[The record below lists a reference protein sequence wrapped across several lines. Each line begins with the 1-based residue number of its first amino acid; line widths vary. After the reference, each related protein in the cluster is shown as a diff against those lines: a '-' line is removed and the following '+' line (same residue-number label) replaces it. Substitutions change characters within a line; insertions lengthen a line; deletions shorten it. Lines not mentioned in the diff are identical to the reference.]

1 MFLSSVVTVKW
12 TNYAEEVPAISTD
25 LKLERSLLS
34 IGRYLSPIQ
43 QLENRNKKLLSF
55 FYFQFKAH
63 TSKSSTESFWMCS
76 IFLPIYALLWSFESF
91 YFFQCCAASSFL
103 EAIVVSHSKSFWS
116 CKNKWVCC
124 IGLVPEGMTLQSHF
138 WKRPVTSEV
147 EANW

>member
-63 TSKSSTESFWMCS
+63 TSKSLLLNHFECVAFFFPYMHSCEVLKAF
-76 IFLPIYALLWSFESF
+76 IFSSAVPPVPSLKLLLFLTANLFEVVKINE
-91 YFFQCCAASSFL
+91 CAVL
-103 EAIVVSHSKSFWS
+103 D
-116 CKNKWVCC
+116 
-124 IGLVPEGMTLQSHF
+124 
-138 WKRPVTSEV
+138 
-147 EANW
+147 